1 MILRTD
7 LLITPFGVQRSVT
20 RRVWVACARR
30 FLSGKQRSNPLSFAK
45 KVKLLSLRMI
55 TLYVN
60 SAFTHFRTLL
70 LSFEPHHP
78 VVVPYS
84 VIAI

>member
-1 MILRTD
+1 MILRTE

-60 SAFTHFRTLL
+60 SAFTHFL
-70 LSFEPHHP
+70 LSFEPHTP